1 MELKIVFDNNGVLTT
16 SDAERTHEIV
26 ANFLGISKKEVSEL
40 FAPFVIDLDT
50 GKITQDEFYRR
61 VLAKANFSC
70 PVEKF
75 KEIHLSGYIPKE
87 EVQEFAK
94 ELSKKF
100 DIFILTN
107 FGDVFWN
114 RYPEWKLD
122 RIFKRQNVFVSSDIG
137 LAKPDPR
144 VYEYV
149 LNKIQCTAENVIFID
164 DNKDNIAAAQAVGI
178 QTILFSTFEDLKN
191 KLLQTLE

>member
-1 MELKIVFDNNGVLTT
+1 MDLKIVFDNNGILTT
-16 SDAERTHEIV
+16 SDAERTHAVV
-26 ANFLGISKKEVSEL
+26 ADFLGISKKEVSEL

-94 ELSKKF
+94 ELSKKV
-100 DIFILTN
+100 DIFMLTN
-107 FGDVFWN
+107 FGDIFWN
-114 RYPEWKLD
+114 KYPEWKLD

-144 VYEYV
+144 IYKHV
-149 LNKIQCTAENVIFID
+149 LNKIQCKAENVIFID
-164 DNKDNIAAAQAVGI
+164 DNKDNITAAEALGI

-191 KLLQTLE
+191 KLLQKLE